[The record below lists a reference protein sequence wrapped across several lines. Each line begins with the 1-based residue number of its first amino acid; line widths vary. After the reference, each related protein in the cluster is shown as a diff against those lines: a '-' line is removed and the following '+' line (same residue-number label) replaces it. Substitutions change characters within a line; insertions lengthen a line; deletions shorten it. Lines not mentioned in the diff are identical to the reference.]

1 MIKLDKKFWIML
13 EAIMLMIWI
22 ITTILFVYAV
32 FSDGAKC
39 LANPILFG
47 VKFQSKTVDFS
58 CKCNFDNQ
66 PNILYTFDKNKESVS
81 SGNNY
86 LNFSR

>member
-1 MIKLDKKFWIML
+1 MVNKRFWVIL
-13 EAIMLMIWI
+13 EAIKLMIWI

-32 FSDGAKC
+32 FSDGAKA

-47 VKFQSKTVDFS
+47 VKFQSKTTDFT

-66 PNILYTFDKNKESVS
+66 PNLIYFFDKNKETVS
-81 SGNNY
+81 QGNSY
-86 LNFSR
+86 LNFSG